1 MERFVCMIH
10 YSLPDFIK
18 NLRLNLMMIEFMR
31 KSPEVFF
38 DDIEISSI
46 YGSFPGCIM
55 NGGRL
60 IAGNIPCYSY
70 DQIAKTFDAIEKE
83 GLTIRLTLTNILIR
97 PEQYKDEYCQT
108 ILKAAEGRNVE
119 VIVNQDELGDYISD
133 RYHFRKILSTTR
145 ALDGVEE
152 LNRMLGRYDMVV
164 LDYNHNKDDE
174 FLKKVSDPSRLEVMP
189 NELCIPGCKTRQ
201 EHYKVVSHNQLIGE
215 TWDFQ
220 CPNNY
225 DTFGFTKRTESSPT
239 LLSIEDIHNLYQK
252 YGIDSY
258 KLVGRKH
265 SLALLLES
273 YVYYLIRPEYRAIMS
288 KIILKNID
296 YQKTI

>member
-1 MERFVCMIH
+1 MIH
-10 YSLPDFIK
+10 YSLPDFTK
-18 NLRLNLMMIEFMR
+18 NLQLNLMMSAFMR
-31 KSPEVFF
+31 RSPEVFF
-38 DDIEISSI
+38 DDIELSSI

-60 IAGNIPCYSY
+60 MSGEMPRYSY
-70 DQIAKTFDAIEKE
+70 KQIEKTFDEIEKE
-83 GLTIRLTLTNILIR
+83 GLTIRLTLTNMLIR
-97 PEQYKDEYCQT
+97 PEQYEDEYCQM

-145 ALDGVEE
+145 ALSSVEE
-152 LNRMLGRYDMVV
+152 LNIMLDRYDMVV
-164 LDYNHNKDDE
+164 LDYNRNKDDD

-189 NELCIPGCKTRQ
+189 NELCTPGCKTRQ
-201 EHYKVVSHNQLIGE
+201 EHYKVVSHNQLTGE

-225 DTFGFTKRTESSPT
+225 DKFGFTKRTESSPT
-239 LLSIEDIHNLYQK
+239 LLSIDDIHSLYLK
-252 YGIDSY
+252 YGIDSF
-258 KLVGRKH
+258 KIVGRKH

-273 YVYYLIRPEYRAIMS
+273 YVYYFIRPEYRAVMT
-288 KIILKNID
+288 KIILKKVLSDD
-296 YQKTI
+296 YLT